1 MTTLYNG
8 LMQICLALADRE
20 IDQRFVTDQ
29 RLIDAVDRREG
40 AVKPFMFYDGD
51 LAAMRERL
59 SLHTGGAGITRR
71 FLVAAFREDA
81 TYLDLHG
88 PSFIFPVPV
97 IWSYA
102 IRVRIKPK
110 RAR

>member
-1 MTTLYNG
+1 M
-8 LMQICLALADRE
+8 
-20 IDQRFVTDQ
+20 
-29 RLIDAVDRREG
+29 
-40 AVKPFMFYDGD
+40 KPFMFYDHD
-51 LAAMRERL
+51 LASMRERL
-59 SLHTGGAGITRR
+59 SLHTEGAGITRR
-71 FLVAAFREDA
+71 FLVAAGRQDA

-88 PSFIFPVPV
+88 PGWIFPVPV